1 VVRLTLTGERTL
13 PGIVEENYWF
23 RRHEAAYRLL
33 APYCMQATV
42 LEVGCGEG
50 YGAELLRQAGA
61 HRVIAV
67 DYARDVVT
75 HVRGRYPA
83 LAVVQANAVRL
94 PCRTSSVDV
103 VTAMQVVEHLWEQP
117 RFVRECARALRPGG
131 RVLLTTPNR
140 LTFPASTN
148 TFHAR
153 ELTAIELAE
162 LAAPYFDVV
171 VRGLRHSEAL
181 QRWEATHGSLVGA
194 QLAGDWDAVLSS
206 RVASIE
212 AHDFELHDDV
222 DAALDLVLVGIR
234 R

>member
-1 VVRLTLTGERTL
+1 
-13 PGIVEENYWF
+13 
-23 RRHEAAYRLL
+23 
-33 APYCMQATV
+33 M
-42 LEVGCGEG
+42 
-50 YGAELLRQAGA
+50 
-61 HRVIAV
+61 
-67 DYARDVVT
+67 
-75 HVRGRYPA
+75 
-83 LAVVQANAVRL
+83 QANAVRL

-103 VTAMQVVEHLWEQP
+103 VTALQVVEHLWEQP
-117 RFVRECARALRPGG
+117 RFVRRCSGAATWWARAADDPQPLDLSG
-131 RVLLTTPNR
+131 VDEEH
-140 LTFPASTN
+140 
-148 TFHAR
+148 FHAR

-171 VRGLRHSEAL
+171 VRGLRHSKAL